1 MKNSRVPGRLLIFAL
16 LLPRLLF
23 GWLRRKPA
31 AANVQRIV
39 VLHQFLLGDA
49 LMATSLLAKL
59 RQQYPAAEILLAC
72 PPLQT
77 GLYAA
82 RPYGVQTLPWMPR
95 DFSSIWRLCTLGRV
109 DWVLLMG
116 ENRLSFLGRAMGAR
130 WVSGFA
136 GETPAYKNWLL
147 DEAVPYADTPEA
159 WTDTAA
165 RLVDGPEPARFALSD
180 WPLPSATLP
189 DLPARFVLL
198 HVGASSATRYWPADS
213 WAALARQLR
222 AQGLGIV
229 WSCGPGEQHLLPT
242 AGIAPDDTVL
252 AGTLSLP
259 QLRLVMARAL
269 VNVCPDT
276 GVAHLAKTTGQPL
289 VMLFGPG
296 AEILFG
302 PGRFFAGSPFA
313 GVGPAWF
320 PCRNQRTIHHRE
332 VAWALRCGRRLGDA
346 PPACRRPLC
355 MESIQVVDV
364 INTLVRLLSLKENYE

>member
-31 AANVQRIV
+31 PEQVRRIV

-72 PPLQT
+72 PPLQA
-77 GLYAA
+77 GLYAT
-82 RPYGVQTLPWMPR
+82 RPYGVQALPWSPR
-95 DFSSIWRLCTLGRV
+95 DFAAIWRLCTLGRV

-116 ENRLSFLGRAMGAR
+116 ENRLSFLARAMGAR

-136 GETPAYKNWLL
+136 GETPVYKNWLL
-147 DEAVPYADTPEA
+147 DESVPYAREPEA

-165 RLVDGPEPARFALSD
+165 RLVDGPDPAGFCVSD
-180 WPLPSATLP
+180 WPLPQMTLP
-189 DLPARFVLL
+189 ALPAHFVLL
-198 HVGASSATRYWPADS
+198 HVGASSATRYWPADNWS
-213 WAALARQLR
+213 VLAKWLR
-222 AQGLGIV
+222 ERGLEIV
-229 WSCGPGEQHLLPT
+229 WSCGPGEQHLLP
-242 AGIAPDDTVL
+242 ASGVIPQDTVL
-252 AGTLSLP
+252 AGKLSLP
-259 QLRLVMARAL
+259 QLRAVMAKAA
-269 VNVCPDT
+269 VCVCPDT

-296 AEILFG
+296 TEQLFG
-302 PGRFFAGSPFA
+302 PGKFFSKAPFA

-320 PCRNQRTIHHRE
+320 PCRNQRTVHHRD
-332 VAWALRCGRRLGDA
+332 VDWVLRCGRRFGVQ
-346 PPACRRPLC
+346 PPDCKQPLC
-355 MESIQVVDV
+355 MEVNRPEVVLAAVSAVLQD
-364 INTLVRLLSLKENYE
+364 IIET